1 MAFKQHNRGF
11 VMTKTK
17 TGLLF
22 SLSASIAA
30 ISIGSI
36 APAYA
41 QDAAQAEEEATSSAI
56 IVTGTRRTDRT
67 VADSPV
73 PVDVLTSDDLLNSG
87 STETNKLL
95 NQLVPS
101 FNFPQPS
108 LTDGTDSLRPATL
121 RGLAPDQVLVLVNGK
136 RRHQSSLINLNGS
149 VGRGSTAVDM
159 NTIPALAIERIEVLR
174 DGAASLYG
182 SDAIAGVINVQLK
195 KGVGGRAQM
204 TYGKYITEMEDVGQ
218 VATVS
223 LTTTNPT
230 INPANNAITGGDNP
244 VITYTG
250 KDRTRRDGD
259 TYTFASNIGL
269 PLGDVGYLNL
279 TAEYKDRSPTNRSG
293 PDIRRNYFNAG
304 DIRETTFNRYAHRY
318 GDGESKDMN
327 LFLNAGFEFSE
338 SAEFYTF
345 GSYGVRDG
353 NGAGFYRRAFDARN
367 RDFSAS
373 TTSFVPIY
381 ADGFLPLIAS
391 EIVDISA
398 AAGLRGALGSW
409 DYDLSVTYGSN
420 LLNYKIENSV
430 NTSIGAANSARRFN
444 AGGLRSGQTSINLDV
459 RRDLDIGIGES
470 VSLAFGSEYR
480 DENYKIVAGELQSYL
495 NGPFSAAPFNA
506 GGGSQV
512 FPGFRP
518 SNATDES
525 RKSYAGY
532 VELDADLSS
541 AFTLQLAG
549 RFEHYSDFGNT
560 VNGKAAARFE
570 PIDGIA
576 LRASVSTGF
585 RAPSLAQQVFATTST
600 NNVGGVLIEVG
611 TFPVDSPVAVAL
623 GSQPLEPEKS
633 LNMGAGLTFNM
644 LEGLNL
650 TVDYYNIKIDDRI
663 NLTENLQNLS
673 ALNPDITTILN
684 NAGITGVSSA
694 RFFINGIDTKTEGL
708 DIVAS
713 YRVPDFGMGKIRLS
727 AGYNLNNTE
736 ITNRQTFS
744 GFTAQRLFARQES
757 YRLTDGQPKNKLNL
771 SLDWD
776 YDAFGLTLR
785 TNRYGEVF
793 LPSSFTTVVG
803 TNPINDITLA
813 PGAVPGDIFLKP
825 KWVTDLEVRIKP
837 TEDLNIAFGAN
848 NLLDVY
854 PDRLPFGTV
863 DGVNYGFNNSFL
875 PYSSQSPFGFSGRFV
890 YGRISYDF

>member
-1 MAFKQHNRGF
+1 
-11 VMTKTK
+11 MTKIKSGT
-17 TGLLF
+17 LLSF
-22 SLSASIAA
+22 SASFAA
-30 ISIGSI
+30 LSIGI
-36 APAYA
+36 AAPAYA
-41 QDAAQAEEEATSSAI
+41 QDEAQAEADAPGATI

-73 PVDVLTSDDLLNSG
+73 PVDVLTSEDLLNSG

-195 KGVGGRAQM
+195 KGTGGRAQM
-204 TYGKYITEMEDVGQ
+204 TYGKYITEMEDANQ

-223 LTTTNPT
+223 LTTG
-230 INPANNAITGGDNP
+230 AADNP
-244 VITYTG
+244 IITYTG
-250 KDRTRRDGD
+250 NDPKRRDGD
-259 TYTFASNIGL
+259 TYTFASNVGL
-269 PLGDVGYLNL
+269 PIGDSGYLNL

-304 DIRETTFNRYAHRY
+304 DAREATFNRYSHRY
-318 GDGESKDMN
+318 GDGVSKDMN

-338 SAEFYTF
+338 AVEFYTF

-353 NGAGFYRRAFDARN
+353 NGAGFYRRSLDVRN
-367 RDFSAS
+367 RDWAAS
-373 TTSFVPIY
+373 TTTFVPIY

-430 NTSIGAANSARRFN
+430 NTSLGGTVSARRFN
-444 AGGLRSGQTSINLDV
+444 AGGLRSGQTSVNLDV

-470 VSLAFGSEYR
+470 VSFAFGSEYR
-480 DENYKIVAGELQSYL
+480 DENYKIVAGELQSYI

-506 GGGSQV
+506 AGGSQV

-518 SNATDES
+518 ANATDQS

-532 VELDADLSS
+532 AELDADLSS

-549 RFEHYSDFGNT
+549 RFEHYTDFGNT

-576 LRASVSTGF
+576 LRASASTGF

-600 NNVGGVLIEVG
+600 NNVGGTLIEVG
-611 TFPVDSPVAVAL
+611 TFPVSSPVAIAL
-623 GSQPLEPEKS
+623 GSEPLDAEKS
-633 LNMGAGLTFNM
+633 LNLGAGVTFNM

-650 TVDYYNIKIDDRI
+650 TVDYYNIKIKDRI
-663 NLTENLQNLS
+663 TLTENLTGADVLT
-673 ALNPDITTILN
+673 LLT
-684 NAGITGVSSA
+684 NAGISGVSSA
-694 RFFINGIDTKTEGL
+694 RFFINGIDTKTQGL

-713 YRVPDFGMGKIRLS
+713 YRVPDMGFGKIRLS
-727 AGYNLNNTE
+727 AGYNLNKTD
-736 ITNRQTFS
+736 ITDRRTFS
-744 GFTAQRLFARQES
+744 GFAAQRLFARQES

-776 YDAFGLTLR
+776 YDVVGLTLR

-793 LPSSFTTVVG
+793 LPSSFSTAA
-803 TNPINDITLA
+803 NNNNIALA
-813 PGAVPGDIFLKP
+813 PGQVPGDIFLKP
-825 KWVTDLEVRIKP
+825 KWVTDLELRIKP
-837 TEDLNIAFGAN
+837 TEDLSIAFGAN

-890 YGRISYDF
+890 YGRVSYDF